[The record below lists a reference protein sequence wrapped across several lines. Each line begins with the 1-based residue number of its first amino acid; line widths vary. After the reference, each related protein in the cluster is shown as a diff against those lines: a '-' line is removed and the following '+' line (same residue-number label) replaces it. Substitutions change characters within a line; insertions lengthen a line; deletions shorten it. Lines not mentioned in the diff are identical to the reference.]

1 MPTPPLKAMGDS
13 KRLKM
18 SFSFATQCDR
28 KEAGQKKAALVAA
41 ELDFQE
47 DTLKYEYE
55 SMNLKVKKDSKLKVS
70 ESSGG
75 VRVARSVRPKQAEQK
90 KAKKAALVAEL
101 DFQTTMEDFQ
111 KEMEMEDTLKYDE
124 PMIAETIEV
133 AANETLEYDA
143 ETIEV
148 ATMKEREDTLKHM
161 TGVNGFVQLRVW
173 SQDGTSR
180 MPTSPDV
187 LYPSDESS
195 DEGIR
200 NGDVDP
206 EDPMEHDVWPLF
218 GPTEQDVEED
228 DDGTSSIET
237 TPDVEESGAEPD
249 ELEELKRIVQ
259 AKLIEESQ
267 ESQAD
272 GGKLIDLVLT
282 SDVTAET
289 IRALATSIAA
299 EKASRQWPPGVLNLD
314 SDSDSDV
321 FIVGEDTLTA
331 MGCHAAFSQPRLGLR
346 RPTSM
351 RR

>member
-18 SFSFATQCDR
+18 SFSFATQCD
-28 KEAGQKKAALVAA
+28 LAA

-55 SMNLKVKKDSKLKVS
+55 PVNLKVKKDSKLKVS
-70 ESSGG
+70 ESSQG
-75 VRVARSVRPKQAEQK
+75 VRVARSVRSKQAEQK

-133 AANETLEYDA
+133 AANETLEYD
-143 ETIEV
+143 
-148 ATMKEREDTLKHM
+148 TLKHM

-200 NGDVDP
+200 NGDVEP

-331 MGCHAAFSQPRLGLR
+331 MGCHAGFSQQRGWLR